1 MHHLVIFQRLVKEH
15 EKKKSGGVG
24 KIELILQ
31 KEKDK
36 GRPWEQSR
44 AALSVRIY
52 RRAVPAADLR
62 KIGSPFVAISCN
74 LNKHS
79 LKNTGAIRTLLHTS
93 ISVSTILRGRDLKI
107 ISRLKR

>member
-15 EKKKSGGVG
+15 EKKKAGGVG
-24 KIELILQ
+24 KIEL
-31 KEKDK
+31 
-36 GRPWEQSR
+36 R

>member
-15 EKKKSGGVG
+15 EKKRGGGG
-24 KIELILQ
+24 KIEL
-31 KEKDK
+31 
-36 GRPWEQSR
+36 R

-52 RRAVPAADLR
+52 QRAVPAADLR
-62 KIGSPFVAISCN
+62 KIGSPFVGISCN

>member
-1 MHHLVIFQRLVKEH
+1 MKPYPP
-15 EKKKSGGVG
+15 SGCAALRRYDQFRYDQFTSTTLTPRCF
-24 KIELILQ
+24 K
-31 KEKDK
+31 
-36 GRPWEQSR
+36 R